1 MEPRPSTARTTVLP
15 KKRAE
20 TSSPPSADW
29 RDERA
34 VVVVAKAPTEKPQRA
49 PTVDPTTNLVVP
61 WPKSIRP
68 SGSSELRRRKFS
80 TAPMLQG
87 YTWPRMMETGKRDL
101 LRNLPAVDAVMRD
114 PSGQTLAARHGR
126 ASATAAVREA
136 LEGLRRKIAAGE
148 SPEATERAVAT
159 VAAGLLAGRGLR
171 RVVNATGVILHT
183 NLGRS
188 VLSEKAALAA
198 YDAATSYSNLEY
210 DLRSGGRGSRYDHAV
225 PLLRELVGAE
235 DALVVNNCA
244 GATLL
249 ALAAVVASTAS
260 ETPEVIVSRGQLIE
274 IGGGFRIPEVLAL
287 SGAPLRVER
296 NTNRTRLS
304 DYERAMNEDTRAILW
319 VHPSN
324 FEIQGFTES
333 AGVAELVSL
342 GLPVVADVGSGA
354 LLPISDEP
362 KVESAV
368 RDGAALTLF
377 SGDKLLGGPQAGIAV
392 GETRLIGAMRRHP
405 LARALR
411 ADKVCLAA
419 LEATLIAYLE
429 GTAKEEL
436 PTLKM
441 LHAPTEEIKA
451 RAEHLAEKLAR
462 TAPNLA
468 VDVVPSIARS
478 GGGTLPL

>member
-1 MEPRPSTARTTVLP
+1 MLE
-15 KKRAE
+15 
-20 TSSPPSADW
+20 
-29 RDERA
+29 
-34 VVVVAKAPTEKPQRA
+34 TEKR
-49 PTVDPTTNLVVP
+49 
-61 WPKSIRP
+61 
-68 SGSSELRRRKFS
+68 E
-80 TAPMLQG
+80 
-87 YTWPRMMETGKRDL
+87 L
-101 LRNLPAVDAVMRD
+101 LRSLPAVDAVLRM
-114 PSGQTLAARHGR
+114 PAAKTLVSRHGTK
-126 ASATAAVREA
+126 ATTATVREV
-136 LEGLRRKIAAGE
+136 L
-148 SPEATERAVAT
+148 ERAREEILAGKEPDSSEEAVLVVAEKI
-159 VAAGLLAGRGLR
+159 LSGRGLR

-188 VLSEKAALAA
+188 VLSERAVEAAIR
-198 YDAATSYSNLEY
+198 AATSYSNLEY
-210 DLRSGGRGSRYDHAV
+210 DLNAGDRGSRYDHAV
-225 PLLRELVGAE
+225 PLLKELTDAE

-244 GATLL
+244 AATLL
-249 ALAAVVASTAS
+249 ALSAVVAEAS
-260 ETPEVIVSRGQLIE
+260 DAPGEPEVIVSRGQLIE

-287 SGAPLRVER
+287 SGVQLREVGT
-296 NTNRTRLS
+296 TNRTRLS

-392 GETRLIGAMRRHP
+392 GETHLIGAMRRHP

-419 LEATLIAYLE
+419 LEATLTAYLE
-429 GTAKEEL
+429 GTAREEL

-441 LHAPTEEIKA
+441 LHAPAEEMKEKA
-451 RAEHLAEKLAR
+451 DLLAKEIAL

-468 VDVVPSIARS
+468 VDVAPSVARS
-478 GGGTLPL
+478 GGGTLPLHEIPSYAVRLVDETEDADAVAEKLRSADPPVVGRVGEKRIWLDVRTLLDGDEETILQAVSTYLG

>member
-1 MEPRPSTARTTVLP
+1 MLE
-15 KKRAE
+15 
-20 TSSPPSADW
+20 
-29 RDERA
+29 
-34 VVVVAKAPTEKPQRA
+34 TEKR
-49 PTVDPTTNLVVP
+49 
-61 WPKSIRP
+61 
-68 SGSSELRRRKFS
+68 E
-80 TAPMLQG
+80 
-87 YTWPRMMETGKRDL
+87 L
-101 LRNLPAVDAVMRD
+101 LRSLPAVDAVLRM
-114 PSGQTLAARHGR
+114 PAAKTLVSRHGTK
-126 ASATAAVREA
+126 ATTATVREV
-136 LEGLRRKIAAGE
+136 L
-148 SPEATERAVAT
+148 ERAREEILAGKEPDSSEEAVLVVAEKI
-159 VAAGLLAGRGLR
+159 LSGRGLR

-188 VLSEKAALAA
+188 VLSERAVEAAIT
-198 YDAATSYSNLEY
+198 AATSYSNLEY
-210 DLRSGGRGSRYDHAV
+210 DLNAGDRGSRYDHAV
-225 PLLRELVGAE
+225 PLLKELTDAE

-244 GATLL
+244 AATLL
-249 ALAAVVASTAS
+249 ALSAVVAEAS
-260 ETPEVIVSRGQLIE
+260 DAPGEPEVIVSRGQLIE

-287 SGAPLRVER
+287 SGVQLREVGT
-296 NTNRTRLS
+296 TNRTRLS

-392 GETRLIGAMRRHP
+392 GETHLIGAMRRHP

-419 LEATLIAYLE
+419 LEATLTAYLE
-429 GTAKEEL
+429 GTAREEL

-441 LHAPTEEIKA
+441 LHAPAEEMKEKA
-451 RAEHLAEKLAR
+451 DLLAKEIAL

-468 VDVVPSIARS
+468 VDVAPSVARS
-478 GGGTLPL
+478 GGGTLPLHEIPSYAVRLVDETGDADAVAEKLRSADPPVVGRVGEKRIWLDVRTLLDGDEETILQAVSTYLG

>member
-1 MEPRPSTARTTVLP
+1 MLE
-15 KKRAE
+15 
-20 TSSPPSADW
+20 
-29 RDERA
+29 
-34 VVVVAKAPTEKPQRA
+34 TEKR
-49 PTVDPTTNLVVP
+49 
-61 WPKSIRP
+61 
-68 SGSSELRRRKFS
+68 E
-80 TAPMLQG
+80 
-87 YTWPRMMETGKRDL
+87 L
-101 LRNLPAVDAVMRD
+101 LRSLPAVDAVLRM
-114 PSGQTLAARHGR
+114 PAAKTLVSRHGTK
-126 ASATAAVREA
+126 ATTATVREV
-136 LEGLRRKIAAGE
+136 L
-148 SPEATERAVAT
+148 ERAREEILAGKEPDSSEEAVLVVAEKI
-159 VAAGLLAGRGLR
+159 LSGRGLR

-188 VLSEKAALAA
+188 VLSERAVEAAIR
-198 YDAATSYSNLEY
+198 AATSYSNLEY
-210 DLRSGGRGSRYDHAV
+210 DLNAGDRGSRYDHAV
-225 PLLRELVGAE
+225 PLLKELTDAE

-244 GATLL
+244 AATLL
-249 ALAAVVASTAS
+249 ALSAVVAEAS
-260 ETPEVIVSRGQLIE
+260 DAPGEPEVIVSRGQLIE

-287 SGAPLRVER
+287 SGVQLREVGT
-296 NTNRTRLS
+296 TNRTRLS

-362 KVESAV
+362 KVDSAV
-368 RDGAALTLF
+368 RAGAALTLF

-392 GETRLIGAMRRHP
+392 GETHLIGAMRRHP

-419 LEATLIAYLE
+419 LEATLTAYLE
-429 GTAKEEL
+429 GTAREEL

-441 LHAPTEEIKA
+441 LHAPAEEMKEKA
-451 RAEHLAEKLAR
+451 DLLAKEIAL

-468 VDVVPSIARS
+468 VDVAPSVARS
-478 GGGTLPL
+478 GGGTLPLHEIPSYAVRLVDETGDADAVAEKLRSADPPVVGRVGEKRIWLDVRTLLDGDEETILQAVSTYLG

>member
-1 MEPRPSTARTTVLP
+1 MRS
-15 KKRAE
+15 
-20 TSSPPSADW
+20 
-29 RDERA
+29 
-34 VVVVAKAPTEKPQRA
+34 
-49 PTVDPTTNLVVP
+49 
-61 WPKSIRP
+61 
-68 SGSSELRRRKFS
+68 
-80 TAPMLQG
+80 
-87 YTWPRMMETGKRDL
+87 
-101 LRNLPAVDAVMRD
+101 LPAVDAVLRM
-114 PSGQTLAARHGR
+114 PAAKTLLSRHGTK
-126 ASATAAVREA
+126 ATTATVREV
-136 LEGLRRKIAAGE
+136 L
-148 SPEATERAVAT
+148 ERAREEI
-159 VAAGLLAGRGLR
+159 LAGKEPDSSEEAVLVVAEKILSERGLR

-188 VLSEKAALAA
+188 VLSERAVEAAIR
-198 YDAATSYSNLEY
+198 AATSYSNLEY
-210 DLRSGGRGSRYDHAV
+210 DLNAGDRGSRYDHAV
-225 PLLRELVGAE
+225 PLLKELTDAE

-244 GATLL
+244 AATLL
-249 ALAAVVASTAS
+249 ALSAVVAEAS
-260 ETPEVIVSRGQLIE
+260 DAPGELEVIVSRGQLIE

-287 SGAPLRVER
+287 WGVQLREVGT
-296 NTNRTRLS
+296 TNRTRLS

-392 GETRLIGAMRRHP
+392 GETRLIEAMRHHP

-411 ADKVCLAA
+411 ADKVCLAT
-419 LEATLIAYLE
+419 LEATLTAYLE
-429 GTAKEEL
+429 GTAREEL

-441 LHAPTEEIKA
+441 LHAPAEEMKKKA
-451 RAEHLAEKLAR
+451 DLLAKEIAL

-468 VDVVPSIARS
+468 VDVAPSVARS
-478 GGGTLPL
+478 GGGTLPLHEIPSYAVRLVDETGDADAVAEKLRSADPPVVGRVGEKRIWLDVRTLLDGDEETILQAVGTYLG

>member
-1 MEPRPSTARTTVLP
+1 MLE
-15 KKRAE
+15 
-20 TSSPPSADW
+20 
-29 RDERA
+29 
-34 VVVVAKAPTEKPQRA
+34 TEKR
-49 PTVDPTTNLVVP
+49 
-61 WPKSIRP
+61 
-68 SGSSELRRRKFS
+68 E
-80 TAPMLQG
+80 
-87 YTWPRMMETGKRDL
+87 L
-101 LRNLPAVDAVMRD
+101 LRSLPAVDAVLRM
-114 PSGQTLAARHGR
+114 PAAKTLVSRHGTK
-126 ASATAAVREA
+126 ATTATVREV
-136 LEGLRRKIAAGE
+136 L
-148 SPEATERAVAT
+148 ERARKEI
-159 VAAGLLAGRGLR
+159 LAGKEPDSSEEAVLVVAEKILSERGLR

-188 VLSEKAALAA
+188 VLSERAVEAAIR
-198 YDAATSYSNLEY
+198 AATSYSNLEY
-210 DLRSGGRGSRYDHAV
+210 DLNAGDRGSRYDHAV
-225 PLLRELVGAE
+225 PLLKELTDAE

-244 GATLL
+244 AATLL
-249 ALAAVVASTAS
+249 ALSAVVAEAS
-260 ETPEVIVSRGQLIE
+260 DAPGEPEVIVSRGQLIE

-287 SGAPLRVER
+287 SGVQLREVGT
-296 NTNRTRLS
+296 TNRTRLS

-392 GETRLIGAMRRHP
+392 GETHLIGAMRRHP

-419 LEATLIAYLE
+419 LEATLTAYLE
-429 GTAKEEL
+429 GTAREEL

-441 LHAPTEEIKA
+441 LHAPAEEMKEKA
-451 RAEHLAEKLAR
+451 DLLAKEIAL

-468 VDVVPSIARS
+468 VDVAPSVARS
-478 GGGTLPL
+478 GGGTLPLHEIPSYAVRLVDETGDADAVAEKLRSADPPVVGRVGERRIWLDVRTLLDGDEETILQAVSTYLG

>member
-1 MEPRPSTARTTVLP
+1 MLE
-15 KKRAE
+15 
-20 TSSPPSADW
+20 
-29 RDERA
+29 
-34 VVVVAKAPTEKPQRA
+34 TEKR
-49 PTVDPTTNLVVP
+49 
-61 WPKSIRP
+61 
-68 SGSSELRRRKFS
+68 E
-80 TAPMLQG
+80 
-87 YTWPRMMETGKRDL
+87 L
-101 LRNLPAVDAVMRD
+101 LRSLPAVDAVLRM
-114 PSGQTLAARHGR
+114 PAAKTLVSRHGTK
-126 ASATAAVREA
+126 ATTATVREV
-136 LEGLRRKIAAGE
+136 L
-148 SPEATERAVAT
+148 ERAREEI
-159 VAAGLLAGRGLR
+159 LAGKEPDSSEEAVLVVAEKILSERGLR

-188 VLSEKAALAA
+188 VLSERAVEAAIR
-198 YDAATSYSNLEY
+198 AATSYSNLEY
-210 DLRSGGRGSRYDHAV
+210 DLNAGDRGSRYDHAV
-225 PLLRELVGAE
+225 PLLKELTDAE

-244 GATLL
+244 AATLL
-249 ALAAVVASTAS
+249 ALSAVVAEAS
-260 ETPEVIVSRGQLIE
+260 DAPGEPEVIVSRGQLIE

-287 SGAPLRVER
+287 SGVQLREVGT
-296 NTNRTRLS
+296 TNRTRLS

-392 GETRLIGAMRRHP
+392 GETHLIGAMRRHP

-419 LEATLIAYLE
+419 LEATLTAYLE
-429 GTAKEEL
+429 GTAREEL

-441 LHAPTEEIKA
+441 LHAPAEEMKEKA
-451 RAEHLAEKLAR
+451 DLLAKEIAL

-468 VDVVPSIARS
+468 VDVAPSVARS
-478 GGGTLPL
+478 GGGTLPLHEIPSYAVRLVDETGDADAVAEKLRSADPPVVGRVGERRIWLDVRTLLDGDEETILQAVGTYLG

>member
-1 MEPRPSTARTTVLP
+1 MRS
-15 KKRAE
+15 
-20 TSSPPSADW
+20 
-29 RDERA
+29 
-34 VVVVAKAPTEKPQRA
+34 
-49 PTVDPTTNLVVP
+49 
-61 WPKSIRP
+61 
-68 SGSSELRRRKFS
+68 
-80 TAPMLQG
+80 
-87 YTWPRMMETGKRDL
+87 
-101 LRNLPAVDAVMRD
+101 LPAVDAVLRM
-114 PSGQTLAARHGR
+114 PAAKTLVSRHGTK
-126 ASATAAVREA
+126 ATTATVREV
-136 LEGLRRKIAAGE
+136 L
-148 SPEATERAVAT
+148 ERAREEILAGKEPDSSEEAVLVVAEKI
-159 VAAGLLAGRGLR
+159 LSGRGLR

-188 VLSEKAALAA
+188 VLSERAVEAAIR
-198 YDAATSYSNLEY
+198 AATSYSNLEY
-210 DLRSGGRGSRYDHAV
+210 DLNAGDRGSRYDHAV
-225 PLLRELVGAE
+225 PLLKELTDAE

-244 GATLL
+244 AATLL
-249 ALAAVVASTAS
+249 ALSAVVAEAS
-260 ETPEVIVSRGQLIE
+260 DAPGEPEVIVSRGQLIE

-287 SGAPLRVER
+287 SGVQLREVGT
-296 NTNRTRLS
+296 TNRTRLS

-362 KVESAV
+362 KVDSAV
-368 RDGAALTLF
+368 RAGAALTLF

-392 GETRLIGAMRRHP
+392 GETHLIGAMRRHP

-419 LEATLIAYLE
+419 LEATLTAYLE
-429 GTAKEEL
+429 GTAREEL

-441 LHAPTEEIKA
+441 LHAPAEEMKEKA
-451 RAEHLAEKLAR
+451 DLLAKEIAL

-468 VDVVPSIARS
+468 VDVAPSVARS
-478 GGGTLPL
+478 GGGTLPLHEIPSYAVRLVDETGDADAVAEKLRSADPPVVGRVGEKRIWLDVRTLLDGDEETILQAVSTYLG

>member
-1 MEPRPSTARTTVLP
+1 MVE
-15 KKRAE
+15 
-20 TSSPPSADW
+20 
-29 RDERA
+29 
-34 VVVVAKAPTEKPQRA
+34 TEKRE
-49 PTVDPTTNLVVP
+49 L
-61 WPKSIRP
+61 
-68 SGSSELRRRKFS
+68 LRR
-80 TAPMLQG
+80 
-87 YTWPRMMETGKRDL
+87 
-101 LRNLPAVDAVMRD
+101 LPAVDAVLRMPATR
-114 PSGQTLAARHGR
+114 TLISRHGMK
-126 ASATAAVREA
+126 ATTATVREV
-136 LEGLRRKIAAGE
+136 LERTREEILAGKE
-148 SPEATERAVAT
+148 PDSSEEAVLAVAEK
-159 VAAGLLAGRGLR
+159 VLSGRGLR
-171 RVVNATGVILHT
+171 RVVNATGVVLHT

-188 VLSEKAALAA
+188 VLSERAVEAAIT
-198 YDAATSYSNLEY
+198 AATSYSNLEY
-210 DLRSGGRGSRYDHAV
+210 DLNAGDRGSRYDHAV
-225 PLLRELVGAE
+225 PLLKELTGAE

-244 GATLL
+244 AATLL
-249 ALAAVVASTAS
+249 ALAAVVVEASDATG
-260 ETPEVIVSRGQLIE
+260 ELEVIVSRGQLIE

-287 SGAPLRVER
+287 SGVQLREVGT
-296 NTNRTRLS
+296 TNRTRLS

-324 FEIQGFTES
+324 FKIQGFTES

-392 GETRLIGAMRRHP
+392 GETRLIGAMRHHP

-419 LEATLIAYLE
+419 LEATLTAYLE
-429 GTAKEEL
+429 GTAREEL

-441 LHAPTEEIKA
+441 LHAPAEEMKKKA
-451 RAEHLAEKLAR
+451 DLLAKEIAL

-468 VDVVPSIARS
+468 VDVAPSVARS
-478 GGGTLPL
+478 GGGTLPLHEIPSYAVRLVDETGDADAVAEKLRSADPPVVGRVGERRIWLDVRTLLDGDEETILQAVSTYLG

>member
-1 MEPRPSTARTTVLP
+1 MLE
-15 KKRAE
+15 
-20 TSSPPSADW
+20 
-29 RDERA
+29 
-34 VVVVAKAPTEKPQRA
+34 TEKR
-49 PTVDPTTNLVVP
+49 
-61 WPKSIRP
+61 
-68 SGSSELRRRKFS
+68 E
-80 TAPMLQG
+80 
-87 YTWPRMMETGKRDL
+87 L
-101 LRNLPAVDAVMRD
+101 LRSLPAVDAVLRM
-114 PSGQTLAARHGR
+114 PAAKTLVSRHGTK
-126 ASATAAVREA
+126 ATTATVREV
-136 LEGLRRKIAAGE
+136 L
-148 SPEATERAVAT
+148 ERAREEILAGKEPDSSEEAVLVVAEKI
-159 VAAGLLAGRGLR
+159 LSGRGLR

-188 VLSEKAALAA
+188 VLSERAVEAAIR
-198 YDAATSYSNLEY
+198 AATSYSNLEY
-210 DLRSGGRGSRYDHAV
+210 DLNAGDRGSRYDHAV
-225 PLLRELVGAE
+225 PLLKELTDAE

-244 GATLL
+244 AATLL
-249 ALAAVVASTAS
+249 ALSVVAEAS
-260 ETPEVIVSRGQLIE
+260 DAPGEPEVIVSRGQLIE

-287 SGAPLRVER
+287 SGVQLREVGT
-296 NTNRTRLS
+296 TNRTRLS
-304 DYERAMNEDTRAILW
+304 DYERAMNEDTCAILW

-368 RDGAALTLF
+368 RAGAALTLF

-392 GETRLIGAMRRHP
+392 GETHLIGAMRRHP

-419 LEATLIAYLE
+419 LEATLTAYLE
-429 GTAKEEL
+429 GTAREEL

-441 LHAPTEEIKA
+441 LHAPAEEMKEKA
-451 RAEHLAEKLAR
+451 DLLAKEIAL

-468 VDVVPSIARS
+468 VDVAPSVARS
-478 GGGTLPL
+478 GGGTLPLHEIPSYAVRLVDETGDADAVAEKLRSADPPVVGRVGEKRIWLDVRTLLDGDEETILQAVSTYLG

>member
-1 MEPRPSTARTTVLP
+1 MLE
-15 KKRAE
+15 
-20 TSSPPSADW
+20 
-29 RDERA
+29 
-34 VVVVAKAPTEKPQRA
+34 TEKR
-49 PTVDPTTNLVVP
+49 
-61 WPKSIRP
+61 
-68 SGSSELRRRKFS
+68 E
-80 TAPMLQG
+80 
-87 YTWPRMMETGKRDL
+87 L
-101 LRNLPAVDAVMRD
+101 LRSLPAVDAVLRM
-114 PSGQTLAARHGR
+114 PAAKTLVSRHGTK
-126 ASATAAVREA
+126 ATTATVREV
-136 LEGLRRKIAAGE
+136 L
-148 SPEATERAVAT
+148 ERAREEILAGKEPDSSEEAVLVVAEKI
-159 VAAGLLAGRGLR
+159 LSGRGLR

-188 VLSEKAALAA
+188 VLSERAVEAAIT
-198 YDAATSYSNLEY
+198 AATSYSNLEY
-210 DLRSGGRGSRYDHAV
+210 DLNAGDRGSRYDHAV
-225 PLLRELVGAE
+225 PLLKELAGAE

-244 GATLL
+244 AATLL
-249 ALAAVVASTAS
+249 GLSAVVAEAS
-260 ETPEVIVSRGQLIE
+260 DAPGEPEVIVSRGQLIE

-287 SGAPLRVER
+287 SGVQLREVGT
-296 NTNRTRLS
+296 TNRTRLS

-392 GETRLIGAMRRHP
+392 GETHLIGAMRRHP

-419 LEATLIAYLE
+419 LEATLTAYLE
-429 GTAKEEL
+429 GTAREEL

-441 LHAPTEEIKA
+441 LHAPAEEMKEKA
-451 RAEHLAEKLAR
+451 DLLAKEIAL

-468 VDVVPSIARS
+468 VDVAPSVARS
-478 GGGTLPL
+478 GGGTLPLHEIPSYAVRLVDETGDADAVAEKLRSADPPVVGRVGERRIWLDVRTLLDGDEETILQAVSTYLG

>member
-1 MEPRPSTARTTVLP
+1 MLG
-15 KKRAE
+15 
-20 TSSPPSADW
+20 
-29 RDERA
+29 
-34 VVVVAKAPTEKPQRA
+34 TEKR
-49 PTVDPTTNLVVP
+49 
-61 WPKSIRP
+61 
-68 SGSSELRRRKFS
+68 E
-80 TAPMLQG
+80 
-87 YTWPRMMETGKRDL
+87 L
-101 LRNLPAVDAVMRD
+101 LRSLPAVDAVLRM
-114 PSGQTLAARHGR
+114 PAARTLVSRHGTK
-126 ASATAAVREA
+126 ATTATVREV
-136 LEGLRRKIAAGE
+136 L
-148 SPEATERAVAT
+148 ERAREEILAGKVPDSSEEAVIVVAEKI
-159 VAAGLLAGRGLR
+159 LSGRGLR

-188 VLSEKAALAA
+188 VLSERAVEAAIT
-198 YDAATSYSNLEY
+198 AATSYSNLEY
-210 DLRSGGRGSRYDHAV
+210 DLNAGDRGSRYDHAV
-225 PLLRELVGAE
+225 PLLKELTGAE

-244 GATLL
+244 AATLL
-249 ALAAVVASTAS
+249 ALSAVVAEAS
-260 ETPEVIVSRGQLIE
+260 DAPGEPEVIVSRGQLIE

-287 SGAPLRVER
+287 SGAQLREVGT
-296 NTNRTRLS
+296 TNRTRLS

-419 LEATLIAYLE
+419 LEATLTAYLE
-429 GTAKEEL
+429 GTAREEL

-441 LHAPTEEIKA
+441 LHAPAEEMKEKA
-451 RAEHLAEKLAR
+451 DLLAKEIAL

-468 VDVVPSIARS
+468 VDVAPSVARS
-478 GGGTLPL
+478 GGGTLPLHEIPSYAVRLVDETGDADAVAEKLRSADPPVVGRVGERRIWLDVRTLLDGDEETIIQAVSTYLG